1 MSNSKLPDGGYTLT
15 NGSNYMLDGF
25 QFDTE
30 YNGGVLEKARLP
42 SAKGITALPTG
53 MIPPN
58 SPLSSDL
65 PIGVE
70 VDLDLDLTEFTK
82 DASEQMIPLVDH
94 SWLASLPEENLDGE
108 RSHEDVLKQFAE
120 GRFENTQVNQLKT
133 LQDAWASG
141 SNTGLEILPNTHRK
155 HDKYQ
160 NSYDKNQS
168 QLPGDDYRKQV
179 EKGSRKLAYGN
190 KMGDLSESLHGDL
203 NDEYGL
209 HGRVYIKESSFPGLF
224 NGKWNEV
231 INKRCASALYIV
243 ANNEDC
249 VFDRFLGKKVV
260 ASVQDIPWKEAYRTL
275 MPKLE
280 VYGIKKVSGSS
291 YQSMLKQAFIDYTEE
306 RFEQPQYASTW
317 FQIQPDESNLI
328 SLDRA
333 KFALDQFEVDNP
345 YIESWQDREQSKEE
359 MRLQR
364 IAKQLVSQN
373 LLEDEIVSDIVEGD
387 RTASD
392 KIQRLYDIATQPV
405 EKSTYEGHGKNASYH
420 TPYKSQ
426 SDPNQQVKTSTER
439 DVEALSRKCQ
449 EKVAKLI
456 QSGLIS
462 ISEVEEVTKTA
473 SQPEDKLSAVYEY
486 LAQPSKVQTYMG
498 EVEAHYM
505 GKKSSLD
512 PNAQIVSREDQNL
525 ASRHKVTIAKISK
538 LVSSGLISHDEVAIA
553 IKGKKLPEDRVASIF
568 EYLAKPKQVQS
579 YDGHINKAHIITSTN
594 KMPTAKVDATF
605 VTEGRK
611 IEASIDHYVSNGFIS
626 EEQAETALKIASET
640 KKYETLYNLV
650 IEGVRAKK
658 SDFKGQKYSAH
669 ISKRASAPTKT
680 AHEAQSDKV
689 ATWLRQK
696 MSEGSAGQELD
707 LLLSTRFSQTVLSD
721 HKERIAS
728 LRSEH
733 EGISGHAYV
742 DSEAYMTQ
750 GTDGCDKGA
759 LLHRANQIPTLL
771 KNAKCGGCVSNV
783 GGTCQKYNKLALDQS
798 NEIVEDKVGYQREMI
813 RLANSSDAER
823 TASLFVNNFDEGE
836 FNLQQDHNVDFSDA
850 PSLDK
855 VGEVLFGGFEI

>member
-1 MSNSKLPDGGYTLT
+1 MSNSKLPNGGYTLT

-42 SAKGITALPTG
+42 EAKGITALPTG

-65 PIGVE
+65 PTGVE
-70 VDLDLDLTEFTK
+70 VDLDLDLSDFTK

-94 SWLASLPEENLDGE
+94 SWLASLPEENLEGE
-108 RSHEDVLKQFAE
+108 RTHEDVLKHFAE
-120 GRFENTQVNQLKT
+120 GRFEHPQVNQLKT
-133 LQDAWASG
+133 LEDSWATG
-141 SNTGLEILPNTHRK
+141 GNTGLEILPNSHRK
-155 HDKYQ
+155 HERYQ
-160 NSYDKNQS
+160 NSYAKNQS

-190 KMGDLSESLHGDL
+190 KMASVSESVQGEL

-209 HGRVYIKESSFPGLF
+209 HGHVYIKESSFPGLF
-224 NGKWNEV
+224 NHKWDEV

-243 ANNEDC
+243 ANHEDC
-249 VFDRFLGKKVV
+249 AFDRFLGKKVV

-291 YQSMLKQAFIDYTEE
+291 YQSMLKQAFIDYTEG
-306 RFEQPQYASTW
+306 RFEQPQHASTW

-333 KFALDQFEVDNP
+333 KVALDQFEVDNP
-345 YIESWQDREQSKEE
+345 FVESWQDREQSKEE
-359 MRLQR
+359 VRLQR
-364 IAKQLVSQN
+364 LQRKFVAQN
-373 LLEDEIVSDIVEGD
+373 LLEEEIVSDILQGD

-392 KIQRLYDIATQPV
+392 KIQRLYEIASQPV
-405 EKSTYEGHGKNASYH
+405 EKSTYEGRGKDATYH

-426 SDPNQQVKTSTER
+426 IDPNQKVKTSTER
-439 DVEALSRKCQ
+439 DVEALSKRCQ

-456 QSGLIS
+456 QSGLIT
-462 ISEVEEVTKTA
+462 ISEVEKVTKVA
-473 SQPEDKLSAVYEY
+473 SSPEDKLSAVYEY

-512 PNAQIVSREDQNL
+512 PNAQIISQEDQNL
-525 ASRHKVTIAKISK
+525 TNRNKVALAKISK
-538 LVSSGLISHDEVAIA
+538 LVSSGLISHDEVALA
-553 IKGKKLPEDRVASIF
+553 IKGKKLPEDRVASVF

-605 VTEGRK
+605 VTEGKK
-611 IEASIDHYVSNGFIS
+611 IEASINHYISNGFIS
-626 EEQAETALKIASET
+626 EDQAESALKIASEN
-640 KKYETLYNLV
+640 KRYQTLYNLV
-650 IEGVRAKK
+650 VDGVRAKK

-669 ISKRASAPTKT
+669 IAKKASAPTKT
-680 AHEAQSDKV
+680 AHEAQSDKI

-707 LLLSTRFSQTVLSD
+707 LLLSTRFSQSVLSD
-721 HKERIAS
+721 HKDRIAS

-742 DSEAYMTQ
+742 DSEAYMTN

-759 LLHRANQIPTLL
+759 LIHRANQIPTLL
-771 KNAKCGGCVSNV
+771 KNAKCGVC
-783 GGTCQKYNKLALDQS
+783 
-798 NEIVEDKVGYQREMI
+798 I
-813 RLANSSDAER
+813 
-823 TASLFVNNFDEGE
+823 
-836 FNLQQDHNVDFSDA
+836 
-850 PSLDK
+850 
-855 VGEVLFGGFEI
+855 

>member
-1 MSNSKLPDGGYTLT
+1 MSNSKLPNGGYTLT

-42 SAKGITALPTG
+42 EAKGITALPTG

-65 PIGVE
+65 PTGVE
-70 VDLDLDLTEFTK
+70 VDLDLDLSDFTK

-94 SWLASLPEENLDGE
+94 SWLASLPEENLEGE
-108 RSHEDVLKQFAE
+108 RTHEDVLKHFSE
-120 GRFENTQVNQLKT
+120 GRFEHPQVNQLKT
-133 LQDAWASG
+133 LEDSWATG
-141 SNTGLEILPNTHRK
+141 GNTGLEILPNSHRK
-155 HDKYQ
+155 HERYQ
-160 NSYDKNQS
+160 NSYGKNQS

-190 KMGDLSESLHGDL
+190 KMASVSESVQGEL

-209 HGRVYIKESSFPGLF
+209 HGHVYIKESSFPGLF
-224 NGKWNEV
+224 NHKWDEV

-243 ANNEDC
+243 ANHEDC

-260 ASVQDIPWKEAYRTL
+260 ASVQDIPWREAYITL

-291 YQSMLKQAFIDYTEE
+291 YQSKLKQAFIDYTEGN
-306 RFEQPQYASTW
+306 FEQPQHASTW

-328 SLDRA
+328 SLERA
-333 KFALDQFEVDNP
+333 KVALDQFEVDNP
-345 YIESWQDREQSKEE
+345 FVESWQDREQSKEE
-359 MRLQR
+359 VRLQR
-364 IAKQLVSQN
+364 IATQLVAQS
-373 LLEDEIVSDIVEGD
+373 LLEEEIVSDILQGD

-392 KIQRLYDIATQPV
+392 KIQRLYEIASQPA
-405 EKSTYEGHGKNASYH
+405 EKSTYEGRGKDATYH

-426 SDPNQQVKTSTER
+426 IDPSQKVKTSTER
-439 DVEALSRKCQ
+439 DVEALSKRCQ

-456 QSGLIS
+456 QSGLIT
-462 ISEVEEVTKTA
+462 ISEVEKVTKVA
-473 SQPEDKLSAVYEY
+473 SSPEDKLSAVYDY

-512 PNAQIVSREDQNL
+512 PNAQIISQEDQNL
-525 ASRHKVTIAKISK
+525 ANRHKVAIAKISK
-538 LVSSGLISHDEVAIA
+538 LVNSGLISHDEVALA
-553 IKGKKLPEDRVASIF
+553 IKGKKLPEDRVASVF

-594 KMPTAKVDATF
+594 KMPTAKVDATS
-605 VTEGRK
+605 VTEGKK
-611 IEASIDHYVSNGFIS
+611 IEASINHYISNGFIS
-626 EEQAETALKIASET
+626 EEQAESALKIASES
-640 KKYETLYNLV
+640 KRYEMLYNLV
-650 IEGVRAKK
+650 VDGARAKK
-658 SDFKGQKYSAH
+658 SEFKGQKYSAH
-669 ISKRASAPTKT
+669 IAKKASMPTKT
-680 AHEAQSDKV
+680 PQEAQSDKV

-707 LLLSTRFSQTVLSD
+707 ILLSSRFSQQVLDS
-721 HKERIAS
+721 HKDRIAS

-759 LLHRANQIPTLL
+759 LIHRANQIPTLL
-771 KNAKCGGCVSNV
+771 KNAKCGGCVFNV
-783 GGTCQKYNKLALDQS
+783 GGTCQKYNKYAVDQS
-798 NEIVEDKVGYQREMI
+798 NEIVEDKDGYQKEMI
-813 RLANSSDAER
+813 RLANASDSEK
-823 TASLFVNNFDEGE
+823 TASLFVNNYDEGE